1 MGSCV
6 RKVDK
11 GVTVPHVCEVL
22 MDKVNEKRMKS
33 SLLDLKKARCAP
45 LLALGSNTRFNS
57 RLSEYTRRQ
66 MSSGLGDTI
75 SSEAIQKSP
84 TSL

>member
-6 RKVDK
+6 QKVDK

-22 MDKVNEKRMKS
+22 MEKVTEKRMKS
-33 SLLDLKKARCAP
+33 SLLDIKKARCAP
-45 LLALGSNTRFNS
+45 ILSLGSNPRFNS

-66 MSSGLGDTI
+66 MSSGLGDTFC
-75 SSEAIQKSP
+75 SEAIQRSP
-84 TSL
+84 TPL